1 MTLLKR
7 LQATGTPRPP
17 LDLGWFD
24 RLISEHPVRDE
35 LGPEPPEP
43 PKLQRKA
50 RKPNLV
56 TVAKQVNKA
65 AIPVARYEVRPDG
78 TVIVHTGALDSDTK
92 AGNELDEW
100 LAKHAH

>member
-7 LQATGTPRPP
+7 LQATGKPRPP

-24 RLISEHPVRDE
+24 RLISEHSVSDE
-35 LGPEPPEP
+35 LGPEPPK
-43 PKLQRKA
+43 PKLQRKP
-50 RKPNLV
+50 RKPTLV
-56 TVAKQVNKA
+56 SIAKQASKA